1 MSNKPSFIAKIVER
15 LLMLNKPSYMDS
27 KEEVIEFLD
36 EKSEYD
42 NRPVKSF
49 FSSFDFDGRQVFK
62 FGDEKSKNL
71 IVYIHG
77 GAYINELN
85 MQHLLFC
92 KLLSVIL
99 HSYVLVP
106 VYPLAPLHKVNET
119 FDFIT
124 QLYGKYINQDYN
136 ITLMGDSAGGGFV
149 LSFCQYLNQ
158 ISLVQPR
165 NIIVFSPW
173 VDISMSNPPYDN
185 ENDPILGEVGLKEIG
200 KSWAGNLDMK
210 DYRVS
215 PVYGDNHNLSKT
227 LIFAGENEIFFKD
240 ISKYVDNLKK
250 DDVNVKFIVGEK
262 LFHIYPLF
270 PIPEVISTLKIIKK
284 EMK

>member
-124 QLYGKYINQDYN
+124 RLYGKYINQDYN

-158 ISLVQPR
+158 INLAQPR

-200 KSWAGNLDMK
+200 KSWASNLDMK